1 MQTDASIAIAIAI
14 HRDRDV
20 CYRQYWILHAATQ
33 QIVNNQPHIFF
44 FSLYI
49 LLLIGSIKK
58 NIKVCWIRMLSP
70 LNLRYDDSINA
81 LSFWMA
87 SETVNGGTTSTYK
100 CFTAPII
107 VLSSVGTMIVLA
119 FGSLTTFLCALHASL
134 FIYGLLTTHALSF
147 PVLVAGCRKRSYE
160 KRSLRVTM
168 EMKKNKIKTYFI
180 EEGNRISRSTRS
192 YIRDQDSTR
201 RQWRN
206 MMEPRKAPRK
216 SSVDRTELPLP
227 RRIVAD
233 FGWDCDDV
241 SHLKLPLATIAEE
254 PDEELAKE
262 SPSQPKIYYIV
273 VETVVDCCDFKPAP
287 KFDTAI
293 DLFPE
298 GFGLQAPSSR
308 PSFSLLVDPCPVVEE
323 KSSEMQFQEEATTV
337 DEEPLAQEVL
347 PAPKKAAVPPITGSK
362 RARSDEAAFVP
373 SKRRRVGELSAISA
387 TSVTPSPKKAAV
399 PSITGS
405 KRARSDEA
413 AFVPSKR
420 RRVGELSAISVT
432 PESAVEPMDWELDI
446 SHLQVPLATIQEE
459 AKERLPTI
467 MESPEEDEDE
477 EDEEEKQELSET
489 PQVLEGPPVQ
499 GSSTPS
505 AITGSKKRGRSEGQ
519 VDLPP
524 TKRPRVGRL
533 LAVPSAQQVPIGWD
547 LGTSHLRGPLAT
559 IPEEEERLPTI
570 MESPEE
576 EEVDEDDEEELEDIL
591 GGEEDDTDLDFG
603 PSLTGDDG
611 VDVADVDVAGV
622 DVGPSPP
629 RGQPALRRS
638 TRLATR
644 GLGSAMTGAG
654 RRYSLRLAE
663 KRNRF

>member
-1 MQTDASIAIAIAI
+1 MI
-14 HRDRDV
+14 
-20 CYRQYWILHAATQ
+20 
-33 QIVNNQPHIFF
+33 
-44 FSLYI
+44 SLMNFI
-49 LLLIGSIKK
+49 
-58 NIKVCWIRMLSP
+58 C
-70 LNLRYDDSINA
+70 YDDSINA

-227 RRIVAD
+227 RRINAD

-347 PAPKKAAVPPITGSK
+347 PAPKKAAVPP
-362 RARSDEAAFVP
+362 
-373 SKRRRVGELSAISA
+373 
-387 TSVTPSPKKAAV
+387 
-399 PSITGS
+399 ITGS